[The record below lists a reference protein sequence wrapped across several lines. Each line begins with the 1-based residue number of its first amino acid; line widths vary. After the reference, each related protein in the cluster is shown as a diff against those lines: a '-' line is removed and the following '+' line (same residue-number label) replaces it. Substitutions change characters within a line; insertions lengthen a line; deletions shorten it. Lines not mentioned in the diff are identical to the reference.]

1 MQVNKISNN
10 AASFGMALKITP
22 AAKEALQNTTLETI
36 QKLQKAGEELKD
48 TKFYNLEIGEKLTP
62 RIDSPYA
69 NSYLPP
75 FSFDKPDG
83 QFLRVHAV
91 WDGTELDNL
100 RKGNIYLAAIKL
112 ENEQAALEAYNKLN
126 NMTSDLDTAVEL
138 TKLFDKAAIEEDA
151 SEKAASAYKAKVA
164 AAAQEL
170 IEKFGGDAHIKI

>member
-48 TKFYNLEIGEKLTP
+48 TKFYNLVIGEKLCPCVST
-62 RIDSPYA
+62 RYNA
-69 NSYLPP
+69 YLPP
-75 FSFDKPDG
+75 FSFSIPDNK
-83 QFLRVHAV
+83 QFLFIHA
-91 WDGTELDNL
+91 N
-100 RKGNIYLAAIKL
+100 NAAPGYFSNDKFVGIIKF

-170 IEKFGGDAHIKI
+170 LEKFGGDAHIKI